1 MEARKMFV
9 LKDEPEPEIFR
20 AELSVDSLGT
30 LVLKVNGLQVV
41 RIYPSTMLLQIVDG
55 AEMLDMKVIQ

>member
-20 AELSVDSLGT
+20 AELSVDVLGT
-30 LVLKVNGLQVV
+30 LELKVNGLQVV
-41 RIYPSTMLLQIVDG
+41 RIYPSTMLLQITDG
-55 AEMLDMKVIQ
+55 AEMLDMKVIK

>member
-9 LKDEPEPEIFR
+9 LKDEPEPKIFR
-20 AELSVDSLGT
+20 AELSVDVLGT
-30 LVLKVNGLQVV
+30 LELKVNGLQVV
-41 RIYPSTMLLQIVDG
+41 RIYPSTMLLQIADG

>member
-20 AELSVDSLGT
+20 AELSVDLLGT

-41 RIYPSTMLLQIVDG
+41 RIYPSTMLLQIADG